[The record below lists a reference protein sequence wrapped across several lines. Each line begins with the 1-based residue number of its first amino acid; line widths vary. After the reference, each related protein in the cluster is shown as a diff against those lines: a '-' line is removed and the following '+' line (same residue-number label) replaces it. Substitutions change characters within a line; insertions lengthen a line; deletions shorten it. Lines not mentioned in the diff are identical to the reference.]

1 MKRQW
6 ENLQQV
12 DGGSEVRRYW
22 KPPRH
27 SQRPTIDPIHFNPPV
42 SMKGHH
48 RGGSS
53 PPPSTHIQPQHR
65 NPVPGNSIKGGG
77 VVLEDSRPLKTL
89 HCLWKASPHHGCS
102 MCNTVRG
109 LAHYCWPRFH
119 FVPFVWLTGDSS
131 CPAGPVKESP
141 VALKEK
147 KMRKR
152 IRFARLG
159 TCNTPVQT
167 MHGLIIN
174 LRGLE
179 CAVISGAWGV
189 FKIGHSHHELDYWLT
204 DRPQHRVCVNVRAI
218 HYHIKE
224 ALWSAP
230 PQPLLLSFSA
240 PPQLLS
246 DTAGEYKSFPLRC
259 SLKGL
264 TIQFQTHRTQTMALS
279 KCEKIKSWPFWI
291 RRHNQELTLPKCC
304 RKNVLVFFFSILWHV
319 ILEAPANRS
328 NREQRNVCW
337 LHQKSS

>member
-1 MKRQW
+1 
-6 ENLQQV
+6 
-12 DGGSEVRRYW
+12 
-22 KPPRH
+22 
-27 SQRPTIDPIHFNPPV
+27 
-42 SMKGHH
+42 
-48 RGGSS
+48 
-53 PPPSTHIQPQHR
+53 
-65 NPVPGNSIKGGG
+65 
-77 VVLEDSRPLKTL
+77 
-89 HCLWKASPHHGCS
+89 
-102 MCNTVRG
+102 
-109 LAHYCWPRFH
+109 
-119 FVPFVWLTGDSS
+119 
-131 CPAGPVKESP
+131 
-141 VALKEK
+141 
-147 KMRKR
+147 MRKR

-189 FKIGHSHHELDYWLT
+189 FKIGHSHHELEYWLT

-304 RKNVLVFFFSILWHV
+304 RKNFLVFFFPSCDTLFWKLLQTGATGSKGMSAGCIRKAVNLLNHSSHQFFLTENMSLCCWKV
-319 ILEAPANRS
+319 SS
-328 NREQRNVCW
+328 NEDRVCQR
-337 LHQKSS
+337 H